1 MSLREGTINRVFRS
15 TFPEAERSNFRTA
28 VWAYGLPERPEDLH
42 PLHGTLLHA
51 VATAAKLEDSIGIT
65 LLPDREGG
73 AEQRISYR
81 GLYHRATSFSVALG
95 RAGVQPGDR
104 VLLVLPTSLDFVACF
119 FAIQLLKAV
128 PVPAYPPV
136 GLRIKAGLE
145 RLAMVATHCGS
156 RLCVTNGQLKVLM
169 GDLHLRVPALERL
182 ATVEEL
188 ETDGGKSEERFRASG
203 DDPAFIQY
211 TSGSTGNPKGV
222 LLSHKNLVA
231 NIHAIGQALR
241 INRTDVVVSWCPLY
255 HDMGL
260 IGTLLFSIYW
270 RTPLVLMSPNA
281 FLSKP
286 SRWLWAIDRFKGT
299 LSPAPNFGYG
309 MCVSRVSEEERR
321 GLDLSSWRFAM
332 NGAEPVNYRTLVDFD
347 RVYRPHGFQLDNMY
361 PVYGLAE
368 ASLAVTFP
376 RPGSGVRYEVV
387 DRQELANGRAV
398 LSSGKGSMAVVSVGQ
413 AVPGHYV
420 AVVDDKGELLPE
432 REVGHVVVCG
442 KSIMTGYYGDE
453 TATSGVLRDD
463 WLWTGDLGYFADQN
477 LYLTGR
483 AKDLIIV
490 RGRNIYAEDVERCA
504 ERVPGVRPGCVVAF
518 AIQGDDPAGEEKVV
532 VVAETRTLGKPERAA
547 LAQEVRERIAEFC
560 EVVVHELVLADPGTI
575 PKTSSGKRQRST
587 CRELYVAGQLKPAR
601 LTRFGLGL
609 VLARSKAGLLLARVR
624 ARSRRGTD
632 S

>member
-1 MSLREGTINRVFRS
+1 VSLREGTINRVFRS

-28 VWAYGLPERPEDLH
+28 VWAYGLPERPEDLR

-51 VATAAKLEDSIGIT
+51 LATAAKLEETTGIT
-65 LLPDREGG
+65 LLPDKEGG
-73 AEQRISYR
+73 AEQHISYR
-81 GLYHRATSFSVALG
+81 ELYHRATRFSVALAA
-95 RAGVQPGDR
+95 RGVAPGDR
-104 VLLVLPTSLDFVACF
+104 VLMVLPTSLDFVACF
-119 FAIQLLKAV
+119 FAIELLKAV

-136 GLRIKAGLE
+136 GLRMKAGLE
-145 RLAMVATHCGS
+145 KLALIAVHSGS
-156 RLCVTNGQLKVLM
+156 RLCVTTGKLKALM
-169 GDLHLRVPALERL
+169 GDLHLRVPELRPL
-182 ATVEEL
+182 ATIEEL
-188 ETDGGKSEERFRASG
+188 DARGGKTDARFRAAG

-222 LLSHKNLVA
+222 LLSHKNLVS

-241 INRTDVVVSWCPLY
+241 INRSDVVVSWCPLY

-270 RTPLVLMSPNA
+270 RTPLVLMSPTS
-281 FLSKP
+281 FLARP

-309 MCVSRVSEEERR
+309 MCVTRVSEEERR

-347 RVYRPHGFQLDNMY
+347 RVYHPHGFRLDNMY

-420 AVVDDKGELLPE
+420 AVVDDQGELLPE
-432 REVGHVVVCG
+432 REVGHVVVSG
-442 KSIMTGYYGDE
+442 DSIMKGYDRDE
-453 TATSGVLRDD
+453 EGTAAVLRDG
-463 WLWTGDLGYFADQN
+463 WLWTGDLGYFADRN

-483 AKDLIIV
+483 AKDLIII
-490 RGRNIYAEDVERCA
+490 RGRNIYAEDIERCA
-504 ERVPGVRPGCVVAF
+504 ERVPGVRPGCAVAF
-518 AIQGDDPAGEEKVV
+518 AIHDDAGGEEKVV
-532 VVAETRTLGKPERAA
+532 VVAETRARDREQRTA
-547 LAQEVRERIAEFC
+547 LAQEIRERIAEFC
-560 EVVVHELVLADPGTI
+560 EVVVHELVLADAGTI

-587 CRELYVAGQLKPAR
+587 CRELYIAGELKPAR
-601 LTRFGLGL
+601 LSRFGLGI
-609 VLARSKAGLLLARVR
+609 VLARSKAGLLLARMR
-624 ARSRRGTD
+624 GRRD
-632 S
+632 R